1 MLDRDLQDQLK
12 QVFADLTQLV
22 QLVVDQS
29 DHAQQAEL
37 MGMLES
43 VASTSSSIS
52 IVRSERRSEMPRFE
66 VYRGG
71 APTGMSFVGIPGGHE
86 FSSLIL
92 AILNAG
98 GLGRL
103 PDAGLTSRIRRL
115 RGDVKLRTFISLSC
129 ENCPDVVQALNQ
141 IALAHGAIS
150 HEMVD
155 GAFVQDELSRLNIQ
169 GVPSVMLGSELL
181 HSGRASLVDLLAKLE
196 ERLGTAVASESEKVE
211 LGHFDVAVLGGGPAG
226 VSAAIYSARKG
237 LKTVLIAEKLGGQLQ
252 QTKGIEN
259 MVSVVYTE
267 GPQLSANL
275 DQHLRSYPVSI
286 FEHRRV
292 QRITTQ
298 TSDGSRIELDS
309 GETLTADQLI
319 VATGAKWR
327 ELGIPGEKQYIGRGV
342 AFCPHCDGP
351 YYKNRPVS
359 VIGGGNSGVEAA
371 IDLAGICS
379 EVTLL
384 EFNEQLKADEVL
396 IKKLKSLTNVRVIT
410 SAKTTEI
417 VGNGDKV
424 VGLTYED
431 RTSGTTQRIDLE
443 GVFVQIGLSPNSA
456 VVKDLVEINRYGEIV
471 VDVKGRTSAPGIY
484 AAGDVTTVPFKQ
496 IVIAMGEG
504 AKVALTAF
512 EDRMRAGTA

>member
-1 MLDRDLQDQLK
+1 MLDHDLQEQLK
-12 QVFADLTQLV
+12 TVFADLTQLV
-22 QLVVDQS
+22 QLTVDQS
-29 DHAQQAEL
+29 EHVQHVEL
-37 MGMLES
+37 MAMLEA
-43 VASTSSSIS
+43 VAATSPSITV
-52 IVRSERRSEMPRFE
+52 VRSERRAELPRFE
-66 VYRGG
+66 VYRSG

-103 PDAGLTSRIRRL
+103 PDPGLTARIRRL

-141 IALAHGAIS
+141 IALTHGALS
-150 HEMVD
+150 HEMID

-169 GVPSVMLGSELL
+169 GVPSVMIGNELL
-181 HSGRASLVDLLAKLE
+181 HSGRASLVELLAKLE
-196 ERLGTAVASESEKVE
+196 ERLGTEVTTASSKIE

-226 VSAAIYSARKG
+226 ASAAIYSARKG

-259 MVSVVYTE
+259 MVSIAYTE

-292 QRITTQ
+292 QSVVTQ
-298 TSDGSRIELDS
+298 SSGGSLLQLDS
-309 GETLTADQLI
+309 GETLTAEQLI

-396 IKKLKSLTNVRVIT
+396 IKKLKSLANVRVIT
-410 SAKTTEI
+410 NAKTTEI
-417 VGNGDKV
+417 IGNGDKV
-424 VGLTYED
+424 IGLTYEG
-431 RTSGTTQRIDLE
+431 RSSGKSLRLDLD

-456 VVKDLVEINRYGEIV
+456 VVKDLVETNRYGEIV
-471 VDVKGRTSAPGIY
+471 VDAKGRTSASGIY

-512 EDRMRAGTA
+512 EDRMRAATP